1 MASNDDDDGSGSP
14 FFETARAML
23 NAVDGDSGDEFID
36 EIEDRF
42 GNTDELEQTLL
53 GGIAAGEQ
61 VMRMRQRS
69 REMADR
75 SQDTTKTA
83 IEVRDVETQSGE
95 FKGTRA
101 WIDDPHAQAYPGD
114 DHVFVRTSR
123 NEEIEIPAPQGVDEI
138 QQDTNDTVLEL
149 LIMPPTDGDTDN
161 NGDRASNGDRAN
173 TDDTDAETDTDG
185 TPDNG
190 TNSDGDDPEGE
201 DAETT
206 DPETES
212 PEDTADGD
220 E

>member
-1 MASNDDDDGSGSP
+1 MATDDSDSP

-42 GNTDELEQTLL
+42 GDTDDLEQTLL

-61 VMRMRQRS
+61 VMRMRERS
-69 REMADR
+69 REM
-75 SQDTTKTA
+75 
-83 IEVRDVETQSGE
+83 ETQSGE

-101 WIDDPHAQAYPGD
+101 WIDDPHAQVYPGG
-114 DHVFVRTSR
+114 DHVLVRTSR

-149 LIMPPTDGDTDN
+149 LIVPPTDDDRDDTD
-161 NGDRASNGDRAN
+161 DA
-173 TDDTDAETDTDG
+173 DDTDAEADTDD
-185 TPDNG
+185 TPAGD
-190 TNSDGDDPEGE
+190 TDSDGDNPEGE
-201 DAETT
+201 DTETT
-206 DPETES
+206 DPDSES

>member
-1 MASNDDDDGSGSP
+1 MATDDSDSP

-42 GNTDELEQTLL
+42 GDTDELEQTLL

-75 SQDTTKTA
+75 SQDTTETA

-101 WIDDPHAQAYPGD
+101 WIDDPHAQVYPGG
-114 DHVFVRTSR
+114 DHVLVRTSR

-149 LIMPPTDGDTDN
+149 LIVPPTDDDRDDTD
-161 NGDRASNGDRAN
+161 DA
-173 TDDTDAETDTDG
+173 DDTDAEADTDDTSPG
-185 TPDNG
+185 DTDSEGDN
-190 TNSDGDDPEGE
+190 PEGE
-201 DAETT
+201 GTETT
-206 DPETES
+206 DPDSES

>member
-1 MASNDDDDGSGSP
+1 MATDDSGSP

-42 GNTDELEQTLL
+42 GNTDDLEQTLL

-75 SQDTTKTA
+75 SQDTTETA

-114 DHVFVRTSR
+114 DHVLVRTSR

-149 LIMPPTDGDTDN
+149 LIVPPTDD
-161 NGDRASNGDRAN
+161 DRASTDDDADDTDTEAD
-173 TDDTDAETDTDG
+173 TDDTPDSDTG
-185 TPDNG
+185 
-190 TNSDGDDPEGE
+190 SDGDNPEGE
-201 DAETT
+201 DTETT

>member
-1 MASNDDDDGSGSP
+1 MATDDSGSP

-42 GNTDELEQTLL
+42 GDTDDLEQTLL

-61 VMRMRQRS
+61 VMRMRERS
-69 REMADR
+69 REMAER
-75 SQDTTKTA
+75 SQDTTETA

-101 WIDDPHAQAYPGD
+101 WIDDPHAQVYPGG
-114 DHVFVRTSR
+114 DHVLVRTSR

-149 LIMPPTDGDTDN
+149 LIVPPTDDDTDDTPAGDTDSE
-161 NGDRASNGDRAN
+161 GDN
-173 TDDTDAETDTDG
+173 
-185 TPDNG
+185 
-190 TNSDGDDPEGE
+190 PEGE
-201 DAETT
+201 DTETT
-206 DPETES
+206 DPDSES

>member
-1 MASNDDDDGSGSP
+1 MATDDSGSP

-42 GNTDELEQTLL
+42 GDTDELEQTLL

-75 SQDTTKTA
+75 SQDTTETA

-114 DHVFVRTSR
+114 DHVLVRTSR

-149 LIMPPTDGDTDN
+149 LIVPPTDD
-161 NGDRASNGDRAN
+161 DRAS
-173 TDDTDAETDTDG
+173 TDDTDTEADTDD
-185 TPDNG
+185 TPDSDTG
-190 TNSDGDDPEGE
+190 SDGDNPEGE
-201 DAETT
+201 DTETT

>member
-1 MASNDDDDGSGSP
+1 MASNDDGDDSGSP
-14 FFETARAML
+14 FFETTRAML

-36 EIEDRF
+36 ELEDRF
-42 GNTDELEQTLL
+42 GDTDELEHTLL

-61 VMRMRQRS
+61 VMRMRERS

-75 SQDTTKTA
+75 SQDAVETA
-83 IEVRDVETQSGE
+83 IEVRDVETESGD

-101 WIDDPHAQAYPGD
+101 WIDDPHAQAYLGD
-114 DHVFVRTSR
+114 DHVLVRTSR
-123 NEEIEIPAPQGVDEI
+123 NEEIEIPAPQGVGEI
-138 QQDTNDTVLEL
+138 EQDTNDTVLEL
-149 LIMPPTDGDTDN
+149 LIVPPTEDTADEQGECPACRSLRNDGQIDLNRCANHRDTD
-161 NGDRASNGDRAN
+161 
-173 TDDTDAETDTDG
+173 
-185 TPDNG
+185 
-190 TNSDGDDPEGE
+190 SDGDNPEGE